1 MSDPRLAQA
10 PVVVA
15 GGGWAGLACAFEL
28 CRRDIPVVL
37 IEAARQLG
45 GRARSVRFRDTIVD
59 NGQHL
64 LTGACHSLLAM
75 LQQLQIDP
83 QRVFIRIPLTLHSVG
98 GAGSPLQLRAPRLP
112 APLHLLAALLGASG
126 LSPADRLLAL
136 RFGRRLTSLDI
147 PAGQDISVQALL
159 HSEAQ
164 TPALIAK
171 LWEPLCIATLNT
183 AIEEAS
189 ARIYLR
195 VLRETF
201 VGLRG
206 NSDLLIPKVEL
217 GNLLPVPCR
226 AFLED
231 NGARVVLG
239 ARVTGLEIQAGR
251 IEGVTAGA
259 QTLAASHLV
268 LATPHVISRRLMST
282 QRPLRALCEKM
293 AALGNEPVTT
303 LYLQYPQAVRLPQP
317 VTGLCGGIAQWIIDR
332 SPGGAAGLVAVVIS
346 ARGTHMQMDSDA
358 LCAKVTAELAAMFPD
373 WPAPRDSLVIREK
386 RATFCSRVGIDE
398 YRPAN
403 RTPVRGLWLAGDYTD
418 NGLPATLE
426 GAVRSGVACA
436 QAIANSL

>member
-1 MSDPRLAQA
+1 MSETPVTQA

-37 IEAARQLG
+37 VEAARQLG
-45 GRARSVRFRDTIVD
+45 GRARSIRFRDTVVD

-64 LTGACHSLLAM
+64 LTGACHSLMAV
-75 LQQLQIDP
+75 LQQLRIDP
-83 QRVFIRIPLTLHSVG
+83 QRAFTRIPLTLHSIG
-98 GAGSPLQLRAPRLP
+98 GNGSSLRLRAPRLP
-112 APLHLLAALLGASG
+112 APLHLLGAILTARG
-126 LSPADRLLAL
+126 LSTKDRLRAL
-136 RFGRRLTSLDI
+136 RFGRRLASLDI

-159 HSEAQ
+159 HNEAQ
-164 TPALIAK
+164 TPALIGK

-201 VGLRG
+201 LGLRG

-217 GNLLPVPCR
+217 GNLLPVPCCE
-226 AFLED
+226 FLED
-231 NGARVVLG
+231 NGARIVLG
-239 ARVTGLEIQAGR
+239 KRVTGLEIRGR
-251 IEGVTAGA
+251 RVEGVTAGE
-259 QTLAASHLV
+259 QTLPASHVV

-282 QRPLRALCEKM
+282 QRPLRALCDKL
-293 AALGNEPVTT
+293 AALGNAPVTT
-303 LYLQYPQAVRLPQP
+303 LYLQYPQQVRLPQP
-317 VTGLCGGIAQWIIDR
+317 VTGLHGGIAQWVIDR

-346 ARGTHMQMDSDA
+346 ARGTHMYMDNDA
-358 LCAKVTAELAAMFPD
+358 LCATVVAELAGIFPD

-386 RATFCSRVGIDE
+386 RATFCSRVGVDDH
-398 YRPAN
+398 RPPN

-426 GAVRSGVACA
+426 GAVRSGIACA
-436 QAIANSL
+436 KAIENSL